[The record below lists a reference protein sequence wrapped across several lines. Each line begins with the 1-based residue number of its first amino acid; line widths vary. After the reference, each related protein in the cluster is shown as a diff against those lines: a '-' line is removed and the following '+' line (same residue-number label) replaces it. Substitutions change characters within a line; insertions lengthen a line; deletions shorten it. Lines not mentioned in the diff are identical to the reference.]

1 MAKIGDAEMTI
12 RFEEDGIKLLKD
24 IAEGM
29 KVFSELNE
37 NIKKLLQEMDEGR
50 PRIREI
56 TTEEFL
62 KKTCL
67 NYNQLYQE
75 NGRGEDG
82 IIKWDSGYNFNL
94 CCNCKFLRRVE
105 TVGLKVNQFPFCAQL
120 NKIIAVKVQECKKF
134 EDKESNKEIMKAA
147 RLAAELYICGKCHLI
162 RCDDEELL
170 SEYEETNLCQC
181 DKR

>member
-1 MAKIGDAEMTI
+1 
-12 RFEEDGIKLLKD
+12 
-24 IAEGM
+24 
-29 KVFSELNE
+29 
-37 NIKKLLQEMDEGR
+37 MDEFKNELQRLSEAFKDHSRVMEEEIWKLKTRVEILEKFNEFIHGGR
-50 PRIREI
+50 PQTREI

-67 NYNQLYQE
+67 NYSQLYEE
-75 NGRGEDG
+75 NSRGEDG

-94 CCNCKFLRRVE
+94 CCNCKFLRRIE
-105 TVGLKVNQFPFCAQL
+105 AVGLKVNQFPFCTQL

-134 EDKESNKEIMKAA
+134 EDKESNKEIMKVA
-147 RLAAELYICGKCHLI
+147 RLAAELYICGKCQLI